1 MSDRRS
7 QRHHAPSTLL
17 RTVPVRTPLA
27 FCPETLAF
35 GMHHCQHSVR
45 LRFHVER
52 HAAWGT
58 PPDAA
63 IVAYQGHVG
72 IQIAIA
78 PRLG

>member
-7 QRHHAPSTLL
+7 HRQHAPSTLP
-17 RTVPVRTPLA
+17 RTVPVRTPLV

-63 IVAYQGHVG
+63 IVTSDGHG
-72 IQIAIA
+72 RIQIAIA